1 MKTFLWISLLLGTM
15 LTSGAESGTAAAG
28 TFRDYQL
35 KHSSRVR
42 ENMEWTTFFATNVA
56 DTKKPRIFFIGDS
69 ICRDYMSAAAAK
81 IRPLANCTQWTSSRC
96 VTDPLYLQELE
107 LFLSLAPNAVV
118 CFNNGLHSQF
128 TNPFEYEHAFR
139 KAIQFLKVKCP
150 QTKLFLITCT
160 PVKDDA
166 FNAAVVRMNRTARQI
181 AAEEKVD
188 VIDAYT
194 FMNRAE
200 CGAKW
205 RDGIHFQPA
214 ASTALGRKIAETIEP
229 ALARTGEQKGAS
241 GHDQK

>member
-1 MKTFLWISLLLGTM
+1 MKIFLWICLLCGSVLA
-15 LTSGAESGTAAAG
+15 SAAEPQTTAPAS
-28 TFRDYQL
+28 FRDYQL

-42 ENMEWTTFFATNVA
+42 ENMEWTTFFATNIA

-69 ICRDYMSAAAAK
+69 ICRDYMPAAAEK

-96 VTDPLYLQELE
+96 VTDPLYLQELD
-107 LFLSLAPNAVV
+107 LFLSLAPHAVI

-128 TNPFEYEHAFR
+128 TNPFEYEQAYR
-139 KAIQFLKVKCP
+139 KAVRFLKAKCP
-150 QTKLFLITCT
+150 QAKLFLITCT

-166 FNAAVVRMNRTARQI
+166 FNAAVVRMNRTAQTI

-214 ASTALGRKIAETIEP
+214 ASSALGRKLSETIAP
-229 ALARTGEQKGAS
+229 ALTGTGEK
-241 GHDQK
+241 

>member
-42 ENMEWTTFFATNVA
+42 ENMEWTTFFATNVV

-69 ICRDYMSAAAAK
+69 ICRDYMPAAAEK

-96 VTDPLYLQELE
+96 VTDPLYLQELD
-107 LFLSLAPNAVV
+107 LFLSLAPHAVI

-128 TNPFEYEHAFR
+128 TNPFEYEQAYR
-139 KAIQFLKVKCP
+139 KAVRFLKAKCP
-150 QTKLFLITCT
+150 QAKLFLITCT

-166 FNAAVVRMNRTARQI
+166 FNAAVVRMNRTAQTI

-214 ASTALGRKIAETIEP
+214 ASSALGRKLSETIAP
-229 ALARTGEQKGAS
+229 ALTGTGEK
-241 GHDQK
+241 

>member
-1 MKTFLWISLLLGTM
+1 M

-56 DTKKPRIFFIGDS
+56 DTKKPRIVFIGDS